1 MVNAKAAIASL
12 EGYNEKG
19 YNTISALE
27 AKMKSINSMQGLLN
41 DMSTKGLGRLGLGKE
56 DAAEIDKYIGKLQEI
71 YNILR
76 QIEGIEARI
85 SNLEDYSDIAH
96 GQAKAAYLAEQV
108 DLTQQLVAKNEELL
122 AAQKY
127 MENTEQAAIKG
138 SPVGDVF
145 DFDEFGNIIIDYE
158 KYTALQDESID
169 GQETLK
175 ELADELYDEYQ
186 NLHDTTQEY
195 FSDLVKSLEDAIDA
209 QQEMVDTYVDLE
221 TELANAVKD
230 IYQNMLDEKLDA
242 IDTEIEALDKLAE
255 AYDKAN
261 QAASDS
267 KELSN
272 MQTSMKR
279 AMMDTSG
286 ASNTK
291 VLDYRDQIASKIES
305 MGQDAYTQRMDDIKE
320 SLEEQKEML
329 QEQFDEFFEDWEQ
342 LYTMIENH
350 ILPNQDAVID
360 VLKTTSDYLE
370 APEAARAQ
378 LIDGWKTEY
387 AVAMQALQNGG
398 SIMDVVNS
406 ISALKD
412 SVTGIDTLLKDKS
425 FATEVG
431 NTISEALTSYYNQGG
446 GSGSSGGGS
455 GSGSG

>member
-1 MVNAKAAIASL
+1 MINAKTAIDAL
-12 EGYNEKG
+12 EDYNEKG
-19 YNTISALE
+19 YNTIAALE
-27 AKMKSINSMQGLLN
+27 AKMKSLTSMQGLLN
-41 DMSTKGLGRLGLGKE
+41 DMSTKGLSRLGLGKE
-56 DAAEIDKYIGKLQEI
+56 AAAEIDKYIGKLQEI

-96 GQAKAAYLAEQV
+96 GQAKAAYLAEQI
-108 DLTQQLVAKNEELL
+108 DLTQQLVAKNEDLL

-158 KYTALQDESID
+158 KYIALQDESAD

-230 IYQNMLDEKLDA
+230 IYQNMLDEKLEA

-291 VLDYRDQIASKIES
+291 VLDYRDQIASKIDS

-378 LIDGWKTEY
+378 LIDG
-387 AVAMQALQNGG
+387 
-398 SIMDVVNS
+398 
-406 ISALKD
+406 
-412 SVTGIDTLLKDKS
+412 
-425 FATEVG
+425 
-431 NTISEALTSYYNQGG
+431 
-446 GSGSSGGGS
+446 
-455 GSGSG
+455 